1 MREAREAPERSARGL
16 GPALWV
22 ALASLAASLAI
33 AALFPLIDPDE
44 GRNAEVARE
53 MATTGR
59 LLVPHL
65 AGMPYLDKPP
75 AFFWAAAASIRT
87 FGAHPWAARLPSVV
101 AGFLVLWLIGRLARR
116 IEDDDFTVR
125 ALALLAVAP
134 LFAAMSAY
142 VIFDMML
149 AACVTVVWTGLAGEL
164 EDRRAGATGGLARRR
179 LLMFTGVTLGVLVKG
194 PVMLAWGLGGS
205 LAVAIVMRSRA
216 PLAWAGYLPGWA
228 MVFGLAGGWFALA
241 SRAFPEYPR
250 YAFLEES
257 LERLTSG
264 SFKREQPLWFVPAV
278 LAGGAFPWSLST
290 PWFRGGWRARHAR
303 GGASLRVAL
312 GFLLF
317 AAVFFSVSRSK
328 LVTYLLPA
336 LPPLAW
342 LAASAWRDAEARD
355 RRWRAWRIASLAV
368 PVLLWL
374 AGGPA
379 LIGFARRESGQPLA
393 EAIRARAEAGAIRYE
408 RCYSPGTDYLLGRD
422 SDVVSELGH
431 EIRSTYQIRYRETLA
446 ARGLWTPLS
455 SAPEGG
461 HPPFLVRRS
470 KGEPMWPA
478 GYREFFRDRRFAAA
492 ARTP

>member
-1 MREAREAPERSARGL
+1 MREAREAAKRSPGGL

-22 ALASLAASLAI
+22 ALASLAASLSI

-59 LLVPHL
+59 LLVPQL

-75 AFFWAAAASIRT
+75 AFFWAAAASIRVFEAT
-87 FGAHPWAARLPSVV
+87 PWAARLPSVL
-101 AGFLVLWLIGRLARR
+101 ASFMVLWMVGRLARR
-116 IEDDDFTVR
+116 VEDDDFAVR
-125 ALALLAVAP
+125 TLALLAVAP
-134 LFAAMSAY
+134 LFAALSAY

-149 AACVTVVWTGLAGEL
+149 AACVTVVWTGLAAEL
-164 EDRRAGATGGLARRR
+164 EDRRDGKTDGFALRR
-179 LLMFTGVTLGVLVKG
+179 LLIFAAVTVGVLVKG
-194 PVMLAWGLGGS
+194 PVMLAWAVGGS

-228 MVFGLAGGWFALA
+228 IVFGIAGGWFALA

-278 LAGGAFPWSLST
+278 LAGGAFPWSLTT
-290 PWFRGGWRARHAR
+290 PWFRGGWRARHAH
-303 GGASLRVAL
+303 GGPTLRAAL
-312 GFLLF
+312 GFLVF

-328 LVTYLLPA
+328 LVTYLLPV

-342 LAASAWRDAEARD
+342 LAASAWRDAEGRD
-355 RRWRAWRIASLAV
+355 RRWRAWRIASLV
-368 PVLLWL
+368 IPIVMWL

-379 LIGFARRESGQPLA
+379 LIGLARRESGQPLA
-393 EAIRARAEAGAIRYE
+393 EAIRARAAAGAIRYE

-446 ARGLWTPLS
+446 ARGLWTPHAI
-455 SAPEGG
+455 APEGEP
-461 HPPFLVRRS
+461 PPFLVRRS
-470 KGEPMWPA
+470 KDEAGWPP